1 MEKEGFSGH
10 DGRTTIF
17 DYWRVESICRGFFS
31 RDELTTDELRLE
43 MTYKDILNIARS
55 EKAVSEG
62 KVFDLMYVNQHLWS
76 KQFAFLR
83 KAKKEMLIVV
93 ANFSSNSVNLPLII
107 PSHAFESTEAPEAP
121 GADSLDFED
130 AAALRDFLIGVWS
143 YFPAEEDAV
152 DSPEITGIP
161 GISIQLLEDGSFYAI
176 RQTDGVRFQGSW
188 KLEHYFAEEGA
199 LPDRISFTLEEGG
212 APGAFGDYWIQGWA
226 SCAGTDRLLLTNI
239 IYDADTFA
247 SFPEIYDAMLVKG
260 SYDPDAEGSAP
271 NCDAEFCGIVWQ
283 VTDGGTA
290 LWITE
295 ISPVDFTLAVGSRI
309 AARYPVAADAELGY
323 PVSVFARGGCP
334 AVVKTNA
341 AGEIVYLNWAER
353 DMEGN

>member
-1 MEKEGFSGH
+1 MNIHRACICLLAALLLLWGLSACSGE
-10 DGRTTIF
+10 TTPTTEPTEPSSA
-17 DYWRVESICRGFFS
+17 V
-31 RDELTTDELRLE
+31 LTE
-43 MTYKDILNIARS
+43 APAS
-55 EKAVSEG
+55 VSETEAPTPQSE
-62 KVFDLMYVNQHLWS
+62 VPT
-76 KQFAFLR
+76 
-83 KAKKEMLIVV
+83 EP
-93 ANFSSNSVNLPLII
+93 LPETPTD
-107 PSHAFESTEAPEAP
+107 PSPEAPAETTAAQTAEPTEAPEAP

-341 AGEIVYLNWAER
+341 AGEIVYLNWAEM